1 MAKFYQRQSTGGR
14 FDRKSVGDLGLRAF
28 KDQQDQIL
36 DSLKLQRL
44 RSYEYG
50 KQNIQDIES
59 SQRKE
64 QNWKEELQQL
74 ETKIHNNKVKN
85 ITKRG
90 EDEADILLT
99 KAEEYKRESEFW
111 QDFAPKFSKGLGDAA
126 VGITNY
132 VGEKAAKKEFERWK
146 ADGGLEEY
154 FKGQESA
161 ATLQANLEQKHLEQ
175 AKDQEENNYVS
186 QVGLFGK
193 ARFEEKVAAEIIASI
208 EGIHAHLVKQ
218 LDNSKNVDYENLRQ
232 EYESLLDQLI
242 KREGIDPRS
251 KAANDIHKAFGRRRI
266 AEATER
272 KERHE
277 ARVNGEVLEDQT
289 TSVYNLSRNPY
300 TTSEDYRSSEFRVL
314 MTKSATAKVFDS
326 NGRVIDPKNTSLQ
339 FVDKNLNYKI
349 NYQQAGLHAYLEL
362 IEQIKSPS
370 ENMNFEEWK
379 AKNNY
384 LTSEGEYFL
393 EKHAKTY
400 DPVLQEA
407 YSKRIIELEKNQLEN
422 EKADSVTLKWKA
434 GEDLAKYDLTD
445 PKQRQELI
453 SKWHEH
459 PPGHVARSLI
469 SEAMG
474 YDPKHHNSIDH
485 INNLQ
490 LAIEQGDSVEAI
502 ELWSY
507 LTPDGQKE
515 YIPQIKDLQNLQN
528 AGITYKS
535 VHDYA
540 KAEVELIS
548 KKDKLSGAPTHSS
561 NKDAIE
567 GMTDAYFYY
576 NNQLREKF
584 PDVRERETEIKIKL
598 QADLDYKNSD
608 GTEGRGWARRSTPS
622 SGRSENNVVW
632 SNYVP
637 EIDKNTLLTTD
648 NVKESLAGDTN
659 TLKDLLNYNENG
671 NIVKQD
677 DLDRI
682 NDVILEGRGNF
693 PKSEN
698 VDYLSARYNMTRR
711 DVWNQI
717 LTHKYGEDA
726 TLIPPGPEELAIHQ
740 IEQST
745 VILPN
750 STKHYSTE
758 NKVRLGVLTKLVES
772 QAAGINAF
780 MKKEL
785 TNPVDWTIVP
795 TSNRITEGYK
805 YVDINGDYPIYNP
818 LAGTTYFAE

>member
-90 EDEADILLT
+90 ENEADILLT

-111 QDFAPKFSKGLGDAA
+111 QDFAPKFAKGLGDAA

-193 ARFEEKVAAEIIASI
+193 ARFEEKVSAEIIASI
-208 EGIHAHLVKQ
+208 EGIHDHLVKQ

-277 ARVNGEVLEDQT
+277 ARVNGEVLNDQT

-314 MTKSATAKVFDS
+314 MTKQAKSKVFDS
-326 NGRVIDPKNTSLQ
+326 NGRVIDPRDTSLQ

-379 AKNNY
+379 ARNNY
-384 LTSEGEYFL
+384 TTSEGEYFL

-400 DPVLQEA
+400 DPVLHEA
-407 YSKRIIELEKNQLEN
+407 YSKRITELEQSQLKI
-422 EKADSVTLKWKA
+422 EKADAKSLKWKA
-434 GEDLAKYDLTD
+434 AEDLAKYDLTD

-459 PPGHVARSLI
+459 PPGHPARSLI

-474 YDPKHHNSIDH
+474 YDPKHHNTIDH

-490 LAIEQGDSVEAI
+490 TAILLGDTVEAI
-502 ELWSY
+502 ELYSY
-507 LTPDGQKE
+507 LTPKGKDAYTSK
-515 YIPQIKDLQNLQN
+515 IKALNELAQNN
-528 AGITYKS
+528 ITYDSILKES
-535 VHDYA
+535 V
-540 KAEVELIS
+540 KVIESIS
-548 KKDKLSGAPTHSS
+548 KKGKLTSATSDPSDD
-561 NKDAIE
+561 DAAK
-567 GMTDAYFYY
+567 GRAAAWFFY
-576 NNQLREKF
+576 NNELIEEIPAVNLR
-584 PDVRERETEIKIKL
+584 VREIEARLT
-598 QADLDYKNSD
+598 ADLKENDN
-608 GTEGRGWARRSTPS
+608 EGRGWARRSSPDSQGSNVRWLNYVGEEKKNIT
-622 SGRSENNVVW
+622 RSTATIRDELSYENNTLESILNMTQGGTVV
-632 SNYVP
+632 
-637 EIDKNTLLTTD
+637 
-648 NVKESLAGDTN
+648 A
-659 TLKDLLNYNENG
+659 
-671 NIVKQD
+671 QD
-677 DLDRI
+677 DLDTI
-682 NDVILEGRGNF
+682 NDVVLKGYGEI
-693 PKSEN
+693 PKREN
-698 VDYLSARYNMTRR
+698 VAYLATRFNMTQNQM
-711 DVWNQI
+711 WNEI
-717 LTHKYGEDA
+717 IKHKYGEDA
-726 TLIPPGPEELAIHQ
+726 ILIPPGPEELAIHQ
-740 IEQST
+740 IEQSS

-750 STKHYSTE
+750 SNKQYSAE
-758 NKVRLGVLTKLVES
+758 NKIRLSIFTKLAEN
-772 QAAGINAF
+772 QPAGINAF
-780 MKKEL
+780 MKKEF
-785 TNPVDWTIVP
+785 TNPIDWTIVP
-795 TSNRITEGYK
+795 TSNRIKESYK
-805 YVDINGDYPIYNP
+805 YVDKDGNYPIYNP